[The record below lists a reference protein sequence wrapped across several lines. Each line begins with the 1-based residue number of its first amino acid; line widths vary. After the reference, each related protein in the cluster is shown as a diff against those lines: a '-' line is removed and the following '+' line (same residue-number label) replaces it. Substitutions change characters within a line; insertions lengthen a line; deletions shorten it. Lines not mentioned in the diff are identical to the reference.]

1 MARIIAVGQPTNESE
16 RSAIRHLRDHLPDSF
31 TVIHNFELTEGVEVA
46 EIDLAIVGPHCVYV
60 VDVKGTRGRVDVH
73 GSKWYPEGRQ
83 AFHSPLAKLRQ
94 HAKALKSLICES
106 QPANLDLRRIHV
118 QEAVLMTA
126 PDARVHDRSRED
138 VRRVT
143 SVADAASFFTSTAL
157 IPPDRA
163 HDIRAL
169 HRQVERAILGR
180 ARPPTESVRFG
191 QWQVDEQLCATDRY
205 VEYRAHHAL
214 LGSRGGT
221 ALLRAYRVDPYLP
234 DVERARQRHL
244 LSTAYRA
251 LCEMPGHPNIVA
263 PREFFATEAEDRL
276 VLVTEDPHGQPLRQ
290 HLSRADLSLTLD
302 QKVAILRDVLAG
314 LEHAHRARV
323 LHRNLTPDTVLFCA
337 DGRARLTDFDYAR
350 VQHNDSDTIAREIVD
365 DLDPAYQA
373 PECFRDPGAATVASD
388 FFSAGLV
395 FYELLTGQHP
405 FRAPGAHVPEQIVDQ
420 GARFPTRASDLCGD
434 LPEGFDDWLQ
444 RLCVFEPSQR
454 PVSAGSALAELDMM
468 LGAGAAKALP
478 AGDAQPTGT
487 SEPELRDLPRG
498 HVLNGRFVVQ
508 ARLGRGGFAVAYRVL
523 DTLGDVVRVIK
534 LVTRDRSSVYERL
547 RQEYRALVGLPPHP
561 HVVEV
566 IYADRFPDGTP
577 YILFPYVDGLSVDE
591 LIRARA
597 LSIEEAVG
605 LAVQACEGLAHLHRH
620 GVFHRDIKPS
630 NLIWT
635 DQGVRIIDFNVAVSA
650 AEDFAA
656 GGGTRR
662 YLPPDHD
669 EILDPDAAELADR
682 DVYALGLVLYEAV
695 TGQYPFEEPT
705 PPLGRAAPD
714 PRKAAG
720 CADLSGEVIDVLLRA
735 IAPRRADRYPS
746 AEVLLEALRALGPLR
761 QPLAPA
767 PEPLTDGW
775 PTPPLEAPAKPNVNP
790 FVAHLL
796 TLYSQSRR
804 TNAGTRGL
812 DAIGAATYV
821 PTLLDTAL
829 VPRVMAG
836 DFRLVVMSGNAG
848 DGKTAFLQQLEGR
861 ARQLGADVQPET
873 NGSRFAVGDRVFLSN
888 YDGSQDE
895 GRRSNDEVLLE
906 FFGPFAGEGTDQW
919 PTGETRLI
927 AINEGRLTDFLSQ
940 HELRFPHLAAVVQAG
955 LQTGEPADGVV
966 VVNLNLRAV
975 VAEGPEANDSIFDR
989 LVRRLTHRPFW
1000 EACAGC
1006 DLRTRC
1012 YVYHNYRSFADPVA
1026 GPKLV
1031 ERLKALYSVTHLR
1044 GRLHITLRDLRSALA
1059 YTLAGQRDC
1068 DEIHEL
1074 YSRGGPGARR
1084 EILSAFYFN
1093 AWSGGLSGSEDR
1105 LLRLL
1110 AEVDVGRVANP
1121 ELDRALA
1128 LPDSRGGD
1136 GRFAF
1141 AERGEYDEQ
1150 LLAAAFEALP
1160 RDFAGKAEPQRF
1172 EAHQEYLAMRRRRHF
1187 FERRDEGWRGML
1199 PYRSATRFLTL
1210 VRGDAAAAAE
1220 LEPIL
1225 GAINRGEG
1233 LEEPA
1238 RLGRR
1243 LALRVRRVERG
1254 SVQSYRLFDGDEFEV
1269 VVPDPASRAAFV
1281 EHMPQGLVLVYR
1293 SGAAQE
1299 ARLAIGLDI
1308 YEMLWRLNGGYRPSL
1323 EERQGLY
1330 LSLAVF
1336 KNVLASAP
1344 YQEVLVTETGHDFY
1358 RISRSSSGV
1367 LALEPVGAGAG

>member
-1 MARIIAVGQPTNESE
+1 M
-16 RSAIRHLRDHLPDSF
+16 
-31 TVIHNFELTEGVEVA
+31 
-46 EIDLAIVGPHCVYV
+46 
-60 VDVKGTRGRVDVH
+60 
-73 GSKWYPEGRQ
+73 
-83 AFHSPLAKLRQ
+83 
-94 HAKALKSLICES
+94 LKSLICDS
-106 QPANLDLRRIHV
+106 QPANLDLRGIHV

-126 PDARVHDRSRED
+126 PDARVHDRTGED

-143 SVADAASFFTSTAL
+143 SLADATSFFTSTAL
-157 IPPDRA
+157 IPPGRA
-163 HDIRAL
+163 HDIRPH

-180 ARPPTESVRFG
+180 ARPPTESMHFG
-191 QWQVDEQLCATDRY
+191 QWQVDEQLSATDRY

-214 LGSRGGT
+214 LGTRAGT

-234 DVERARQRHL
+234 DADRVRQRHL

-290 HLSRADLSLTLD
+290 HLSRADLSLKLD
-302 QKVAILRDVLAG
+302 QKFAIVRDVLAG
-314 LEHAHRARV
+314 LEHAHKARV
-323 LHRNLTPDTVLFCA
+323 LHRNITPDTVLFCA

-350 VQHNDSDTIAREIVD
+350 VQHSDSDTIAREIVD
-365 DLDPAYQA
+365 DLDADYQA
-373 PECFRDPGAATVASD
+373 PECFRDPGAASIASD
-388 FFSAGLV
+388 LFSAGLV

-405 FRAPGAHVPEQIVDQ
+405 FRAPGAYVPERIVDR
-420 GARFPTRASDLCGD
+420 GAQFPTKVSDLCGE
-434 LPEGFDDWLQ
+434 LPDGMDDWLQ
-444 RLCVFEPSQR
+444 RLCAFEPSQR
-454 PVSAGSALAELDMM
+454 PVSAASALAELDAM
-468 LGAGAAKALP
+468 LGAAAQTPGAQE
-478 AGDAQPTGT
+478 GQPTAT
-487 SEPELRDLPRG
+487 NEVELRDLPRG
-498 HVLNGRFVVQ
+498 YVLNGRFVVQ
-508 ARLGRGGFAVAYRVL
+508 ARLGRGGFAVAYKVL

-547 RQEYRALVGLPPHP
+547 RQEYRALVGLSPHP

-577 YILFPYVDGLSVDE
+577 YILFPFVDGLSVDE

-597 LSIEEAVG
+597 LTTDEAVG
-605 LAVQACEGLAHLHRH
+605 LAVQTCEGLAHLHRH

-635 DQGVRIIDFNVAVSA
+635 DQGVRIIDFNVAASTA
-650 AEDFAA
+650 QDFAA

-669 EILDPDAAELADR
+669 GVAEPDAAELADR

-705 PPLGRAAPD
+705 PPLGKVAPD
-714 PRKAAG
+714 PRTVPG
-720 CADLSGEVIDVLLRA
+720 CADLSGDFTDLLLRA
-735 IAPRRADRYPS
+735 IAPRRVDRYPS
-746 AEVLLEALRALGPLR
+746 AEALLGALRALGPLR
-761 QPLAPA
+761 QPVALA
-767 PEPLTDGW
+767 PEPPTDGW
-775 PTPPLEAPAKPNVNP
+775 PTPPLEAPTKPNFNP

-796 TLYSQSRR
+796 TLYSQSKR

-829 VPRVMAG
+829 VPRVLAG
-836 DFRLVVMSGNAG
+836 EFRLVVMSGNAG
-848 DGKTAFLQQLEGR
+848 DGKTAFLQQLEMR
-861 ARQLGADVQPET
+861 ARQLGADVQQEI
-873 NGSRFAVGDRVFLSN
+873 NGSRFAVGERVFLTN

-895 GRRSNDEVLLE
+895 GQRSNDEVLLE
-906 FFGPFAGEGTDQW
+906 FFSPFVGDDAQRW
-919 PTGETRLI
+919 PSGETRLI

-940 HELRFPHLAAVVQAG
+940 HDERFPHLAAVVQAG
-955 LQTGEPADGVV
+955 LQAGEPADGVV
-966 VVNLNLRAV
+966 VVNLNLRSV
-975 VAEGPEANDSIFDR
+975 VADGHEAGDSIFDR
-989 LVRRLTHRPFW
+989 LVRRLVHRPFW

-1006 DLRTRC
+1006 DLRARC
-1012 YVYHNYRSFADPVA
+1012 YVYHNYRSLSDSVA

-1031 ERLKALYSVTHLR
+1031 ERLNTLYTVSHLR

-1059 YTLAGQRDC
+1059 FTIAGQRDC

-1074 YSRGGPGARR
+1074 YGRGGPEARR
-1084 EILSAFYFN
+1084 EILSGFYFN

-1128 LPDSRGGD
+1128 LPDARGGD

-1160 RDFAGKAEPQRF
+1160 RDFTGKAEPQCF
-1172 EAHQEYLAMRRRRHF
+1172 EAHQDYLAMRRRRHF

-1199 PYRSATRFLTL
+1199 PYRSGSRFLAL
-1210 VRGDAAAAAE
+1210 VRGDVVATDE

-1225 GAINRGEG
+1225 SAINRGEG
-1233 LEEPA
+1233 LDDPV

-1281 EHMPQGLVLVYR
+1281 EHMPQGLVLAYR
-1293 SGAAQE
+1293 PGAARE
-1299 ARLAIGLDI
+1299 ARLPVGLDI
-1308 YEMLWRLNGGYRPSL
+1308 YEMLWRLNEGFRPSL

-1358 RISRSSSGV
+1358 RISRSPAGV
-1367 LALEPVGAGAG
+1367 LALEPVAAGVG